1 MLSKPGVGVEGL
13 ARGRLRDKKG
23 KRNRLRQNT
32 GSEDGRDH
40 RREEN
45 RQMKMQ
51 SARGRDRNREEAK
64 TDHRDEKRQGG
75 GVSDHEKQ
83 TGDGNTHMKGD
94 KSGQTV
100 VGGTHATD
108 EAWAEQMVLW
118 GRTGCDVLD
127 QALGGQLGP
136 VARLGT
142 RPHLLTS
149 WPGAQ

>member
-1 MLSKPGVGVEGL
+1 MLSKPGIGVEGL
-13 ARGRLRDKKG
+13 ARGRLRDTKG

-32 GSEDGRDH
+32 GPEDGRDH
-40 RREEN
+40 RREKN

-51 SARGRDRNREEAK
+51 SARGRDRNREERK
-64 TDHRDEKRQGG
+64 TDHREKKRQGG
-75 GVSDHEKQ
+75 GVSGHEKQ
-83 TGDGNTHMKGD
+83 TGDGDTHMKGD

-127 QALGGQLGP
+127 QALGEQLGP